1 MTVKLAQSA
10 TAQDTVLELDSVLT
24 VDSDYPWW
32 VLVDTE
38 GMFVT
43 GGGGTTEVSVQR
55 GLLNSTKAAH
65 AVGAELQPLDI
76 GGGF

>member
-10 TAQDTVLELDSVLT
+10 TADDTVLELDSTFT
-24 VDSDYPWW
+24 VASDYPWW
-32 VLVDTE
+32 VLIDSEAV
-38 GMFVT
+38 FVT

-65 AVGAELQPLDI
+65 AVGAELQPLDVA
-76 GGGF
+76 GMP